1 MCSGMGPWKLH
12 FWQVPRRYRC
22 CWSEIRPLRTFDPE
36 RVAWRM
42 NVEWVEDETRWRKT
56 EKDGMLRD
64 QLPCS
69 THSLRHSTRQM
80 DTLTIT
86 LWLGEAL
93 CDPAP
98 VLWPSILWDPRLE
111 VMSSRNLL
119 PQLLLNTELDVLWKV
134 FDLYWISITLH
145 CKGMFQASLFHH
157 EVVVVQSLGHV
168 QLFVTPWTAAHQA
181 SLSFIISQSVLKL
194 MSIESV
200 MPSNHLILSHPF
212 LLLLSIFPSIR
223 VFSNESGLHIRGP
236 KYWSFSFSTSPSNE
250 YSRLI
255 SFRINWFDLLIVQGT
270 L

>member
-1 MCSGMGPWKLH
+1 
-12 FWQVPRRYRC
+12 
-22 CWSEIRPLRTFDPE
+22 
-36 RVAWRM
+36 M

-86 LWLGEAL
+86 LWLGKAL

-111 VMSSRNLL
+111 VMSSSNLL

-134 FDLYWISITLH
+134 LNPYWISITLH
-145 CKGMFQASLFHH
+145 CKGMFQVSLFHH
-157 EVVVVQSLGHV
+157 EVVVVQSLSRV

-181 SLSFIISQSVLKL
+181 SLSFTISQSVLKL

-200 MPSNHLILSHPF
+200 MPSNHLILSCPL

-223 VFSNESGLHIRGP
+223 VFLSWLFTSGGQSIGASASAPVLPMIF
-236 KYWSFSFSTSPSNE
+236 KVDF
-250 YSRLI
+250 L
-255 SFRINWFDLLIVQGT
+255 
-270 L
+270 